1 MRLSLILTSYIA
13 KIFIRNFLTIFI
25 ILLTIIFLI
34 DIVELLR
41 RASSNDNVS
50 LGLVVKMGLMKLP
63 FMAQQIFPFAVL
75 FGGMAS
81 FWGLTR
87 SSELIITRSAGV
99 SAWQFLMPVIL
110 VSFLLGL
117 FQISAF
123 NPLASAMLS
132 KYDRL
137 NATYFKGKSNL
148 LAVSKN
154 GLWLRQSNGKNQS
167 VIHAPNLIIINN
179 EISLSQVSIFMYE
192 GNDKFVARIDSEKGN
207 LIKGFWHL
215 QNATINI
222 KDENPK
228 FIKEHWIETDITLNK
243 IHEGFSPPETMSFW
257 NLPGFINNLEKSG
270 FSAVR
275 HRLYWH
281 SLLSAPL
288 LLCSMVLIAATF
300 TLRQSRRSSANNV
313 ILGGI
318 FTGFL
323 LFFLS
328 DVVFALGLRESIPVI
343 LAAWTPSGIALL
355 LGLSMVFHLE
365 DG

>member
-1 MRLSLILTSYIA
+1 MRLSMTLNRYIG
-13 KIFIRNFLTIFI
+13 KSFLRNFFTIFI
-25 ILLTIIFLI
+25 IFLAIIFLI

-41 RASSNDNVS
+41 RASNNDNV
-50 LGLVVKMGLMKLP
+50 GIDLVIKMGLMKLP

-87 SSELIITRSAGV
+87 TSELVVTRSAGV

-110 VSFLLGL
+110 IAFLLGL
-117 FQISAF
+117 LKISTF

-137 NATYFKGKSNL
+137 NAIHFHGKSNL
-148 LAVSKN
+148 LAVSRN
-154 GLWLRQSNGKNQS
+154 GLWLRQSSGKNQS
-167 VIHAPNLIIINN
+167 VIHSPNITIVNN
-179 EISLSQVSIFMYE
+179 EISLSHVSIFIYE
-192 GNDKFVARIDSEKGN
+192 GADKFLLRVDAEKGN
-207 LIKGFWHL
+207 LAKGFWHL
-215 QNATINI
+215 QNVTINA
-222 KDENPK
+222 KDKKPK
-228 FIKEHWIETDITLNK
+228 FMKEHWIETDITLNK
-243 IHEGFSPPETMSFW
+243 IHESFSPPETMSFW
-257 NLPGFINNLEKSG
+257 NLPAFIKNLERAG

-288 LLCSMVLIAATF
+288 LLCAMVLIAATF
-300 TLRQSRRSSANNV
+300 TLRQSRRSTGTYV
-313 ILGGI
+313 IIGGI
-318 FTGFL
+318 LTGFI

-328 DVVFALGLRESIPVI
+328 DVVFALGLREYIPVVM
-343 LAAWTPSGIALL
+343 AAWTPSGIFLL
-355 LGLSMVFHLE
+355 LGLAMVFHLE